1 MVAYNNL
8 ILYGDFLP
16 INIVIGKMLR
26 KEISQALKSAMKAK
40 KSESVS
46 TLRLILAAV
55 KDRDIARRSSSDSD
69 GISDEEIM
77 KVLQTMVKQRQES
90 IKLYQQGNRPE
101 LAEKEAL
108 EINIIQDFLPEQL
121 SEEEIGKIVRSSISE
136 LEAKNLKDMGRLM
149 AHLRERHAGSMDFGR
164 ASSILK
170 EILGGA

>member
-1 MVAYNNL
+1 
-8 ILYGDFLP
+8 
-16 INIVIGKMLR
+16 
-26 KEISQALKSAMKAK
+26 
-40 KSESVS
+40 
-46 TLRLILAAV
+46 
-55 KDRDIARRSSSDSD
+55 
-69 GISDEEIM
+69 M

-108 EINIIQDFLPEQL
+108 EINIIKDFLPEQL